1 LFWFLLQP
9 IRNSW
14 NSFWVMVS
22 CLEVSVYKALIRRL
36 CKIERRLNVLKS
48 CYSIWKGG
56 VFQAILVLL
65 LLTGNQGT
73 QMLPSKI
80 YRCFSA
86 PDGKWKQ
93 SVTDVLGS
101 CVGKG
106 PNVKNYN
113 DIIEYFVIICYNCLP
128 VIMLY
133 HNEKWQ
139 PFQSSY
145 MVSLLSES
153 LSLKNKTQK
162 KKEHG

>member
-1 LFWFLLQP
+1 
-9 IRNSW
+9 
-14 NSFWVMVS
+14 MVS

-86 PDGKWKQ
+86 PDGSENKVFQMFW
-93 SVTDVLGS
+93 DHVLERGLMS
-101 CVGKG
+101 R
-106 PNVKNYN
+106 
-113 DIIEYFVIICYNCLP
+113 ITMTE
-128 VIMLY
+128 
-133 HNEKWQ
+133 
-139 PFQSSY
+139 
-145 MVSLLSES
+145 
-153 LSLKNKTQK
+153 
-162 KKEHG
+162 